1 MANTPIEDT
10 LFFNEISK
18 YPLLT
23 AEEEIELGKRIQDG
37 DQEALHKM
45 VTSNLRLVVKVAK
58 SYVGLGLPMM
68 DLIQEGAIGLQT
80 AAERFDWQ
88 QGYRFSTYATWWIRE
103 QINKA
108 VITSGKSIRIPSN
121 IVQKLTQFNK
131 TYKEFVAQ
139 NHREPTQQEILQMSD
154 LDPQRLLN
162 AVSAQ
167 QGAISLD
174 YKQEDD
180 DSDLSLG
187 ESLTSAY
194 IDAPED
200 YQFKME
206 RKETILGIL
215 DTLSP
220 REKDILVK
228 RFGID
233 DGIQKSLEQVGAMVG
248 LTRERVRQIELNALS
263 KLRNPIRARI
273 LAEYK

>member
-1 MANTPIEDT
+1 MAKAPTEETI
-10 LFFNEISK
+10 FFNEISQ

-108 VITSGKSIRIPSN
+108 VITSGKSIRVPSN

-180 DSDLSLG
+180 DGDLSLG

-194 IDAPED
+194 VDAPED
-200 YQFKME
+200 YQFKIE

-228 RFGID
+228 RFGLD

>member
-1 MANTPIEDT
+1 MAKVPTEDT

-18 YPLLT
+18 YPLLS
-23 AEEEIELGKRIQDG
+23 AEEEVELSKRIKNR

-108 VITSGKSIRIPSN
+108 VLTSGKSVRIPSN
-121 IVQKLTQFNK
+121 VVQKLTQFNK

-139 NHREPTQQEILQMSD
+139 NHREPTQQEMLQMSD
-154 LDPQRLLN
+154 LDPQRLIN
-162 AVSAQ
+162 AVNAQ

-174 YKQEDD
+174 YKPSDD
-180 DSDLSLG
+180 DNDVPLADSLSDPH
-187 ESLTSAY
+187 
-194 IDAPED
+194 IDMPED
-200 YQFKME
+200 YQFKTE
-206 RKETILGIL
+206 RKETILEIL

-220 REKDILVK
+220 REKDILIK
-228 RFGID
+228 RFGLD
-233 DGIQKSLEQVGAMVG
+233 DGIQKSLEQVGSMVG
-248 LTRERVRQIELNALS
+248 LTRERVRQIELNALN
-263 KLRNPIRARI
+263 KLRNPIRARV

>member
-1 MANTPIEDT
+1 MAKVPTEDT

-18 YPLLT
+18 YPLLS
-23 AEEEIELGKRIQDG
+23 AEEEVELSKRIKNG

-108 VITSGKSIRIPSN
+108 VLTSGKSVRIPSN
-121 IVQKLTQFNK
+121 VVQKLTQFNK

-139 NHREPTQQEILQMSD
+139 NHREPTQQEMLQMSD
-154 LDPQRLLN
+154 LDPQRLIN
-162 AVSAQ
+162 AVNAQ

-174 YKQEDD
+174 YKPSDD
-180 DSDLSLG
+180 DNDVPLADSLSDPH
-187 ESLTSAY
+187 
-194 IDAPED
+194 IDMPED
-200 YQFKME
+200 YQFKTE
-206 RKETILGIL
+206 RKETILEIL

-220 REKDILVK
+220 REKDILIK
-228 RFGID
+228 RFGLD
-233 DGIQKSLEQVGAMVG
+233 DGIQKSLEQVGSMVG
-248 LTRERVRQIELNALS
+248 LTRERVRQIELNALN
-263 KLRNPIRARI
+263 KLRNPIRARV

>member
-1 MANTPIEDT
+1 MANTPTEDT

-23 AEEEIELGKRIQDG
+23 AEEEIELGKGIQDG

-108 VITSGKSIRIPSN
+108 VITSGKSIRVPSN

-194 IDAPED
+194 VDAPED
-200 YQFKME
+200 YQFKIE

-220 REKDILVK
+220 REKDILIK
-228 RFGID
+228 RFGLD

>member
-23 AEEEIELGKRIQDG
+23 AEEEIELSKKIQDG

-68 DLIQEGAIGLQT
+68 DLIQEGSIGLQI
-80 AAERFDWQ
+80 AAQRYQWEK
-88 QGYRFSTYATWWIRE
+88 GYRFSTYATWWIRE

-108 VITSGKSIRIPSN
+108 VVTSGKSVRIPSN
-121 IVQKLTQFNK
+121 VVQELTQFNK
-131 TYKEFVAQ
+131 TYKEFIAQ

-154 LDPQRLLN
+154 LDPKRLLN

-174 YKQEDD
+174 YTPNDD
-180 DSDLSLG
+180 DNVSLG
-187 ESLTSAY
+187 DTISDQY

-200 YQFKME
+200 YQLRTE
-206 RKETILGIL
+206 RRETILEIL

-220 REKDILVK
+220 REKDILIK
-228 RFGID
+228 RFGLD
-233 DGIQKSLEQVGAMVG
+233 DGIQKSLEQVGSLVG
-248 LTRERVRQIELNALS
+248 LTRERVRQIELNALN
-263 KLRNPIRARI
+263 KLRNPIRARV

>member
-1 MANTPIEDT
+1 MANTPNEDAI
-10 LFFNEISK
+10 FFNEISK

-23 AEEEIELGKRIQDG
+23 AEEEIELSQKIQEG

-68 DLIQEGAIGLQT
+68 DLIQEGSIGLQI
-80 AAERFDWQ
+80 AAQRYQWEK
-88 QGYRFSTYATWWIRE
+88 GYRFSTYATWWIRE

-108 VITSGKSIRIPSN
+108 VVTSGKSVRIPSN
-121 IVQKLTQFNK
+121 VVQELTQFNK
-131 TYKEFVAQ
+131 IYKEFIAQ
-139 NHREPTQQEILQMSD
+139 NHREPTQQEIVQMSD
-154 LDPQRLLN
+154 LDPKRLLN

-174 YKQEDD
+174 YTPNDD
-180 DSDLSLG
+180 DNVPLGDTISDQ
-187 ESLTSAY
+187 Y

-200 YQFKME
+200 YQLRTE
-206 RKETILGIL
+206 RRETILEIL

-220 REKDILVK
+220 REKDILIK
-228 RFGID
+228 RFGLD
-233 DGIQKSLEQVGAMVG
+233 DGVQKSLEQVGSLVG

-263 KLRNPIRARI
+263 KLRNPIRARV

>member
-1 MANTPIEDT
+1 MANTPTEDT

-108 VITSGKSIRIPSN
+108 VITSGKSIRVPSN

-194 IDAPED
+194 VDAPED
-200 YQFKME
+200 YQFKIE

-220 REKDILVK
+220 REKDILIK
-228 RFGID
+228 RFGLD

>member
-174 YKQEDD
+174 YKQEDY